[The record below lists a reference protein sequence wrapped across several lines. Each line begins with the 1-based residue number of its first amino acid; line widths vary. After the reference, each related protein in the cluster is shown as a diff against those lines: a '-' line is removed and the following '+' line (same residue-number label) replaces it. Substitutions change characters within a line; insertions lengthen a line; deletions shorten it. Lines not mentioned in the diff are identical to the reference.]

1 MVLTRYQQA
10 NLKPTT
16 NTNEEKNP
24 AKRRM
29 TTSTSSSTTTEQHE
43 AVLVK
48 DPPLLTISRSRDS
61 FDDDLN
67 ETTFKVDSLLEQ
79 LDE

>member
-1 MVLTRYQQA
+1 MVLTRFQQA
-10 NLKPTT
+10 NLNSREKQEKSNSKSTDSTT
-16 NTNEEKNP
+16 N
-24 AKRRM
+24 
-29 TTSTSSSTTTEQHE
+29 E
-43 AVLVK
+43 AALVQ

-67 ETTFKVDSLLEQ
+67 ETAVKVNLFLEQ